1 MAQLLVRGL
10 DESVIR
16 RLKARAKR
24 HARSLEAEARVI
36 LTDAEPDPEALARAL
51 AFADEMRRA
60 TAGKIKGDSADII
73 RRARDRR

>member
-36 LTDAEPDPEALARAL
+36 LTEAESDPEAFARAV
-51 AFADEMRRA
+51 AFAEEMRRK

-73 RRARDRR
+73 RKARSQR